1 MNNLIPLAGI
11 LIIAQSSFNTD
22 VAKIITNLDSQRKQI
37 EMTVARLSEEERI
50 ALKGTT
56 VEKTS
61 NVTISDDI
69 TNAYTHIIL
78 AEDYLKRVL
87 NKNPL
92 K

>member
-1 MNNLIPLAGI
+1 MNNLISIAAI
-11 LIIAQSSFNTD
+11 LVIGQSSFNTD

-61 NVTISDDI
+61 NTTVSDDI